1 MGESVSVLILVAI
14 VLLFGLLLALQSMHI
29 WKIEEV
35 VEELRAENKRLR
47 NTFKQFQGRR

>member
-1 MGESVSVLILVAI
+1 MNIIILVVI
-14 VLLFGLLLALQSMHI
+14 VVLFGFLLALQAMHI

-47 NTFKQFQGRR
+47 NTFKQFQGHC